1 MLNIFA
7 EALLLAARLDHPKT
21 IDHRRQPL
29 AEFHDDEPKR
39 SAPVSRTRGL

>member
-7 EALLLAARLDHPKT
+7 EALLLAARLDRPKT

-29 AEFHDDEPKR
+29 AEFHDNEPKR
-39 SAPVSRTRGL
+39 PSHVWMNGR